1 MFFHPILIFVAVV
14 FSMSTLRTVVLA
26 ANYAETDFGT
36 QYVLDKNGQGVRSV
50 YPVLDGT
57 DTPMPFSRPVA
68 VTSRTLGF
76 SKLIY
81 AVYPGTSIRDTRY
94 PTFWR

>member
-1 MFFHPILIFVAVV
+1 VFLRSILIFVVVV
-14 FSMSTLRTVVLA
+14 FSISTVRTIVLA
-26 ANYAETDFGT
+26 ANHPESDFGT
-36 QYVLDKNGQGVRSV
+36 QYVLVKNGQGVRFV
-50 YPVLDGT
+50 YAVLDGS
-57 DTPMPFSRPVA
+57 DTPMPFSKPVA

-81 AVYPGTSIRDTRY
+81 AVYPGTSLRDTRY

>member
-1 MFFHPILIFVAVV
+1 MFFRPILIFVVVV
-14 FSMSTLRTVVLA
+14 FSMSTVRTVVLA
-26 ANYAETDFGT
+26 GNASDSDFGT
-36 QYVLDKNGQGVRSV
+36 QYVLMKNGQGNRTV
-50 YPVLDGT
+50 YQVLDGS
-57 DTPMPFSRPVA
+57 DVPMPFARAVA

-76 SKLIY
+76 SMLFY